1 MPLDLSNWSKADP
14 DSEKKYNRVTRLPI
28 GEKSMNKK
36 QKLLI
41 QSDIRTGDYKIFAA
55 GKKEFGGKRNE
66 DILIYSYNADEDDIT
81 INNTD
86 YYSGM
91 FERKGGNRTLKKLN
105 SEVRLDTYNL
115 ARENQNTRSN
125 RKKFESLGEKP
136 GYKSAFNQSIV
147 PPESIVSP
155 IVEPSGIRINN
166 DSRRNVSTRVTPNTD
181 IDGGESTDDI
191 TPSIDSGGSG
201 SGGGGGGGS
210 PRSLG
215 LQNAGVSNYM
225 RYPMGRLP
233 SLGYDYIQIRAFKYA
248 AVGLPTEYNQERKK
262 AKDRLVEATG
272 DIIQLP
278 MIGSISE
285 TNAVSWSDD
294 TVSEIQNIAAGIALG
309 GITKDTNPFSATFD
323 AMKAV
328 LANATEAF
336 KTEEIR
342 MAIASYFAGQA
353 AGVPNVLQRNTGQ
366 MINNNL
372 ELLFSG
378 PNLRSFNFA
387 FNLRPRDK
395 AEADMCRQI
404 IRSLKASSAP
414 KLSADYMFL
423 ETPDVFKLEYI
434 YNSSANTTLSAD
446 ASPTE
451 HPYMNK
457 IKPCALTGLS
467 VNYTPEGSYATYEDG
482 GSMTG
487 YDLSLSF
494 KELEPVYQKDQL
506 NAGEE
511 NMGY

>member
-14 DSEKKYNRVTRLPI
+14 DSEKNYNRVTRLPI
-28 GEKSMNKK
+28 GEESMNMK

-41 QSDIRTGDYKIFAA
+41 TSNIRTGDYKIFATD
-55 GKKEFGGKRNE
+55 KKQFGGNNNE
-66 DILIYSYNADEDDIT
+66 DILIYSYDADEDDIT
-81 INNTD
+81 INDTN
-86 YYSGM
+86 YYAGI
-91 FERKGGNRTLKKLN
+91 FERKGGNRTLNKLN

-115 ARENQNTRSN
+115 ASENQNTRSDV
-125 RKKFESLGEKP
+125 KKFESLGKKP
-136 GYKSAFNQSIV
+136 GYKSAFNQAVV
-147 PPESIVSP
+147 PPQSIVSP
-155 IVEPSGIRINN
+155 VVEPFRIRINN
-166 DSRRNVSTRVTPNTD
+166 ASRRDVSTRFTPNTD
-181 IDGGESTDDI
+181 IDGGGSIDD
-191 TPSIDSGGSG
+191 TTSSIDSGRSTDDKT
-201 SGGGGGGGS
+201 SS
-210 PRSLG
+210 SSRSLG

-248 AVGLPTEYNQERKK
+248 PVGLPKAYSGERKK

-294 TVSEIQNIAAGIALG
+294 FIGEIQNIAAGIAFNNING
-309 GITKDTNPFSATFD
+309 GGDPFSAVFD
-323 AMKAV
+323 ALKDV
-328 LANATEAF
+328 TNSVQLAAA
-336 KTEEIR
+336 KDDVKQ
-342 MAIASYFAGQA
+342 AISAYFAGQA

-414 KLSADYMFL
+414 KLSDDYMFL

-434 YNSSANTTLSAD
+434 YNSSANTTISAD

-506 NAGEE
+506 DAGKE

>member
-55 GKKEFGGKRNE
+55 GKKQFGGKNNE
-66 DILIYSYNADEDDIT
+66 DILIYSYDADEDDVT

-86 YYSGM
+86 YYSSI

-147 PPESIVSP
+147 SPQSIISA
-155 IVEPSGIRINN
+155 IIEPFQNKFDN
-166 DSRRNVSTRVTPNTD
+166 ASRRIVDTRVTPNTD

-248 AVGLPTEYNQERKK
+248 AVGLPKVYNQERKK

-294 TVSEIQNIAAGIALG
+294 TVSEIQNVAAGIALS
-309 GITKDTNPFSATFD
+309 GITANTDPFSATFG

-414 KLSADYMFL
+414 KLSDDYMFL
-423 ETPDVFKLEYI
+423 ETPDVFKIEYI
-434 YNSSANTTLSAD
+434 YNSSANTTKSAD
-446 ASPTE
+446 ASPKE

-494 KELEPVYQKDQL
+494 KELEPVYRTDQDT
-506 NAGEE
+506 AGKE

>member
-1 MPLDLSNWSKADP
+1 
-14 DSEKKYNRVTRLPI
+14 
-28 GEKSMNKK
+28 
-36 QKLLI
+36 
-41 QSDIRTGDYKIFAA
+41 
-55 GKKEFGGKRNE
+55 
-66 DILIYSYNADEDDIT
+66 
-81 INNTD
+81 
-86 YYSGM
+86 
-91 FERKGGNRTLKKLN
+91 
-105 SEVRLDTYNL
+105 
-115 ARENQNTRSN
+115 
-125 RKKFESLGEKP
+125 
-136 GYKSAFNQSIV
+136 V

-248 AVGLPTEYNQERKK
+248 PVGLPKKYGANENRKK

-294 TVSEIQNIAAGIALG
+294 FIGEIQNIAAGIAMNKISTAENPLNAVAG
-309 GITKDTNPFSATFD
+309 AFADVVKSGQEAIKTKKVQT
-323 AMKAV
+323 AV
-328 LANATEAF
+328 AA
-336 KTEEIR
+336 
-342 MAIASYFAGQA
+342 YFAGQA
-353 AGVPNVLQRNTGQ
+353 AGVPNVLQRSTGQ

-414 KLSADYMFL
+414 KLSPDYMFL

-434 YNSSANTTLSAD
+434 YNSSANTTSSAD
-446 ASPTE
+446 ASPKE

-494 KELEPVYQKDQL
+494 KELEPVYQTDQDT
-506 NAGEE
+506 AGKE

>member
-1 MPLDLSNWSKADP
+1 MPLDLSNWSKTDP
-14 DSEKKYNRVTRLPI
+14 DSDKKYNRVTRLPI
-28 GEKSMNKK
+28 GEKSMNTK

-41 QSDIRTGDYKIFAA
+41 KSDIRTGNYKIFAT
-55 GKKEFGGKRNE
+55 GNKQFGGKRDE

-125 RKKFESLGEKP
+125 IKKFESLGEKP

-155 IVEPSGIRINN
+155 IVEPFQIKINN
-166 DSRRNVSTRVTPNTD
+166 DSRRNVSTRLTPNTD
-181 IDGGESTDDI
+181 IDGGGSTDDI
-191 TPSIDSGGSG
+191 TSSIDSGRSTDDKT
-201 SGGGGGGGS
+201 STS
-210 PRSLG
+210 SSSRSLG

-225 RYPMGRLP
+225 RYPVGRLP

-248 AVGLPTEYNQERKK
+248 AVGLPKAYSGERKK

-294 TVSEIQNIAAGIALG
+294 FIGEIQNIAAGIAMNK
-309 GITKDTNPFSATFD
+309 ISEAKNPLD
-323 AMKAV
+323 AVAGAFVDVVKSGQAAIETPAV
-328 LANATEAF
+328 
-336 KTEEIR
+336 KT
-342 MAIASYFAGQA
+342 AVAAYFAGQA
-353 AGVPNVLQRNTGQ
+353 AGVPNVLQRSTGQ

-446 ASPTE
+446 ASPKE

-506 NAGEE
+506 NAGKE